1 MNERNIRAITPLLLF
16 FLGVAVEIYS
26 IDAKVQKDTSN
37 VVIALMS
44 SAASLATA
52 GSNGV
57 KDDNKPSN

>member
-1 MNERNIRAITPLLLF
+1 MNERVIRAITPLLLF

-44 SAASLATA
+44 SAASLSI

>member
-44 SAASLATA
+44 SAASLAT
-52 GSNGV
+52 GSIGV
-57 KDDNKPSN
+57 KNDNKPST